1 MILTTSGTER
11 FHYFLEYDYYIGY
24 AGFGHSIMFS
34 PLLFISS
41 TSLEHGQ
48 EDILEKQITIANCLF
63 LESIGIWKISL
74 EPTALLIRDFQNYV
88 TALHPDAAH
97 RLLALMFYMPQDDS
111 TPYLGTSIYRPIN
124 SNDEFE
130 EIDGMHHYSRDAFK
144 EVKRMD
150 YLSNSF
156 YVFFRTN
163 DSFYGV
169 EPVERNPLLYYIRV
183 REANS

>member
-111 TPYLGTSIYRPIN
+111 TLYLGTSIYRPMMILKI
-124 SNDEFE
+124 SMVC
-130 EIDGMHHYSRDAFK
+130 IIILVRLSRRLK
-144 EVKRMD
+144 EWIICLIHSMFFLERMIP
-150 YLSNSF
+150 S
-156 YVFFRTN
+156 T
-163 DSFYGV
+163 
-169 EPVERNPLLYYIRV
+169 E
-183 REANS
+183 